1 LAIFAAS
8 KTEKKTIKMLL
19 TKEKKSQIIKDFGG
33 NEKNTGS
40 TEAQIAMLTER
51 INHISSHLES
61 QKKDFNSSRNLMK
74 SVGRRKRL
82 LKYLHDTNLTS
93 YRQLIEKLGL
103 RK

>member
-1 LAIFAAS
+1 
-8 KTEKKTIKMLL
+8 MLL
-19 TKEKKSQIIKDFGG
+19 TKDKKSQIINDFGG

-51 INHISSHLES
+51 INHISSHLEG

-82 LKYLHDTNLTS
+82 LKYLHDTNLSS
-93 YRQLIEKLGL
+93 YRQLLEKLNL